1 MEGLNIYKGKKVLV
15 TGHTG
20 FKGAWLS
27 IWLIRIGAKVIGFS
41 LPKSDNDY
49 VYKQTGLGNAIFAD
63 EKGEIR
69 DYKQLKKVFDKYK
82 PDFVFHLAA
91 QPLVRLSYE
100 IPLETFEANVI
111 GTANVLE
118 CIRKSSSVKGA
129 VLITTDK
136 CYKNKERK
144 TPYKEDDELGG
155 YDPYSSSKACAEI
168 VIGSYRDAF
177 FRNSNVLIASARAG
191 NVLGGGD
198 FGRDRL
204 VPDCIRSLIA
214 GKAIEIRNPNAVRP
228 WQYILDVLY
237 GYLLLG
243 KKLLEGR
250 KEFAEPWNFGP
261 EQRSIVPVKK
271 IADLMINAWGSGSWI
286 DVSNPNEKRHEAKL
300 LNLDITKAKK
310 KLGWKPELTI
320 EENIRRTVLWYKNER
335 ALGMQKALGL
345 CYSEIAMYE
354 KERI

>member
-1 MEGLNIYKGKKVLV
+1 MEGLEIYKGKKVLV

-49 VYKQTGLGNAIFAD
+49 LYRRTGLGNVIFAD
-63 EKGEIR
+63 EKGDIR
-69 DYKQLKKVFDKYK
+69 DYKQLKKVFDKYR
-82 PDFVFHLAA
+82 PDFVLHLAA

-136 CYKNKERK
+136 CYKNKERIS
-144 TPYKEDDELGG
+144 PYKEDDQLGG
-155 YDPYSSSKACAEI
+155 YDPYSASKACAEI
-168 VIGSYRDAF
+168 VIGSYRDSF
-177 FRNSNVLIASARAG
+177 FKNSNVLIASARAG

-198 FGRDRL
+198 FGKDRL
-204 VPDCIRSLIA
+204 IPDCINSLIK
-214 GKAIEIRNPNAVRP
+214 GKPIRIRNPDAVRP

-250 KEFAEPWNFGP
+250 REFAEPWNFGP
-261 EQRSIVPVKK
+261 EQRSIVPVRK
-271 IADLMINAWGSGSWI
+271 IADLMVKEWGSGSWQ
-286 DVSNPNEKRHEAKL
+286 DCSNLKEKRHEAKL

-310 KLGWKPELTI
+310 KLGWKPKLTI
-320 EENIRRTVLWYKNER
+320 DENIKQTVRWYRNER
-335 ALGMQKALGL
+335 ALGKGDVLNL

-354 KERI
+354 KKR

>member
-136 CYKNKERK
+136 CYKNKETI
-144 TPYKEDDELGG
+144 TPYKETDELGG

-177 FRNSNVLIASARAG
+177 FRNSDILIASARAG

-198 FGRDRL
+198 FGKDRL
-204 VPDCIRSLIA
+204 VPDCINSLIK
-214 GKAIEIRNPNAVRP
+214 GKPIRIRNPNAVRP

-250 KEFAEPWNFGP
+250 REFAEPWNFGP
-261 EQRSIVPVKK
+261 EQRSIVPVRK
-271 IADLMINAWGSGSWI
+271 IADLMVKEWGSGSWQ
-286 DVSNPNEKRHEAKL
+286 DCSNSKEKKHEAKL

-310 KLGWKPELTI
+310 KLGWKPKLTI
-320 EENIRRTVLWYKNER
+320 DENIKQTVRWYRNER
-335 ALGMQKALGL
+335 ALGKGDVLNL

-354 KERI
+354 KKR

>member
-27 IWLIRIGAKVIGFS
+27 IWLTKIGAKVIGFS
-41 LPKSDNDY
+41 LPKSENDY
-49 VYKQTGLGNAIFAD
+49 VYRRTAFSKKIFAD
-63 EKGEIR
+63 EKGDIR
-69 DYKQLKKVFDKYK
+69 DYKQLKKVFDKYR

-118 CIRKSSSVKGA
+118 CIRKSSSVKGG

-136 CYKNKERK
+136 CYKNKETI
-144 TPYKEDDELGG
+144 TPYKETDELGG

-177 FRNSNVLIASARAG
+177 FRNSDVLIASARAG

-198 FGRDRL
+198 FGKDRL
-204 VPDCIRSLIA
+204 IPDCINSLIA

-261 EQRSIVPVKK
+261 EQRSIVPVRK
-271 IADLMINAWGSGSWI
+271 IADLMVKEWGSGSWQ
-286 DVSNPNEKRHEAKL
+286 DCSNPKEKRHEAKL

-310 KLGWKPELTI
+310 KLGWKPKLTI
-320 EENIRRTVLWYKNER
+320 DENIKQTVRWYRDER
-335 ALGMQKALGL
+335 ALAKGDVLNL

-354 KERI
+354 KKR